1 MHRRIVT
8 TETDPPD
15 LVARCSFYQYRVV
28 RAEQMVAQQL
38 VLAEFGDI
46 PCDNQIE

>member
-1 MHRRIVT
+1 MHRRIAA
-8 TETDPPD
+8 TETDPPN
-15 LVARCSFYQYRVV
+15 LVARCSLYQYSVA
-28 RAEQMVAQQL
+28 RAEQMVTQQL